1 LLSHIPK
8 TGRAAKLDFSR
19 MLVSMP
25 KSDAPSWGHT
35 GELARRKVAARTESL
50 NAKLAVACG
59 DAIEASND
67 IQLSYD
73 ITNYDRSVGA
83 RVAGMIAD
91 RWRLEGLPNAALISL
106 KFNGHAGQS
115 FGAWTMTGMELTLIG
130 TAQDGVGKGQC
141 GGIIVVRPDPDSI
154 FDRDKSSVVGN
165 NVCFGA
171 TGGRCYIGGRAGQR
185 LGIRNS
191 GATIVAEGAGKYAFE
206 YMTQGR
212 VVILGPTDNEIGS
225 GMTGGEAILYDP
237 NDAAPRRVHSKSVA
251 FTAMTYQ
258 DFQWLRPLLG
268 EYATMTESE
277 KARQIL
283 STWSDCRRH
292 FKKLIP
298 VSEARK
304 AESFV
309 TTGANAG

>member
-1 LLSHIPK
+1 
-8 TGRAAKLDFSR
+8 
-19 MLVSMP
+19 
-25 KSDAPSWGHT
+25 
-35 GELARRKVAARTESL
+35 
-50 NAKLAVACG
+50 
-59 DAIEASND
+59 
-67 IQLSYD
+67 
-73 ITNYDRSVGA
+73 
-83 RVAGMIAD
+83 
-91 RWRLEGLPNAALISL
+91 
-106 KFNGHAGQS
+106 
-115 FGAWTMTGMELTLIG
+115 MTGMELTLIG

-154 FDRDKSSVVGN
+154 FDREKSSVVGN

-237 NDAAPRRVHSKSVA
+237 DDAAPRRVHSKSVA

-277 KARQIL
+277 KARHIL
-283 STWSDCRRH
+283 ATWSDCRRH